1 MQLQMLMDYVACL
14 SNWWGWVLG
23 IFWFIN
29 QFHLPTLQEQ
39 VFPSAIVKVLAD
51 TAVFAIKIR
60 RISLIGSSELRNQ
73 LWALDDL

>member
-1 MQLQMLMDYVACL
+1 MLTDYAACL
-14 SNWWGWVLG
+14 SYYWGWVLG
-23 IFWFIN
+23 HLLFIN
-29 QFHLPTLQEQ
+29 QFHFPTLQEQ